1 MRRGSPGLR
10 RVVHLGPLVLY
21 GVGTMVGAGIYAL
34 IGAVAGAAGPL
45 APLSFVVAAG
55 IAAAT
60 AASFAELAARIPS
73 AGGSAAY
80 VQEAF
85 GDERLGRLVGAL
97 FVGASV
103 VSAGVLFGAFAGYA
117 SSLVALPRPAV
128 LLVLA
133 AALGLLASWGIAQSV
148 AVIAAITVLEAGA
161 LVVIVVA
168 GLLPGSSPPVA
179 APEAPPGLA
188 GIASGAVLAFYAF
201 IGFEDMVT
209 TAEEVHDPRRTV
221 PVALAFA
228 LAIAALLYA
237 GTAYVAV
244 TALAPVELAAS
255 EAPMA
260 LLFETV
266 TPWPEEAL
274 RVIALFA
281 IANGAL
287 VQILAATRVLYGLG
301 ELGTLPR
308 SLARVHPRTRT
319 PLTLT
324 AAVVTT
330 VLLVT
335 LLLPL
340 EDLARITTCLLLVV
354 FTLVNVALLRLRRDP
369 EAPRAP
375 FRIPAPVPWLGAAS
389 SALFALLSLR
399 DLLGP

>member
-1 MRRGSPGLR
+1 MRGSSPGLR
-10 RVVHLGPLVLY
+10 RVVRLGPLVLY
-21 GVGTMVGAGIYAL
+21 GLGTMVGAGIYAL
-34 IGAVAGAAGPL
+34 VGAVAGAAGTL
-45 APLSFVVAAG
+45 APLSFLVAALL
-55 IAAAT
+55 AAST

-103 VSAGVLFGAFAGYA
+103 VSAGVLFSAFAGYA

-128 LLVLA
+128 FLVLA

-168 GLLPGSSPPVA
+168 GLLHGGSPPVA
-179 APEAPPGLA
+179 APQSSPGFA
-188 GIASGAVLAFYAF
+188 GVVSGAVLAFYAF
-201 IGFEDMVT
+201 IGFEDLVT
-209 TAEEVHDPRRTV
+209 AAEEVRRPRRTV
-221 PVALAFA
+221 PRA
-228 LAIAALLYA
+228 LAIALALAALLYA

-244 TALAPVELAAS
+244 TALAPAQLAAS

-260 LLFETV
+260 RLFETV
-266 TPWPEEAL
+266 TPWPEEL
-274 RVIALFA
+274 LSVIALFA

-287 VQILAATRVLYGLG
+287 VQILAATRVLFGLG

-308 SLARVHPRTRT
+308 WLARVHPRTRT
-319 PLTLT
+319 PVTLT

-330 VLLVT
+330 VLVVT

-354 FTLVNVALLRLRRDP
+354 FTLVNVALLRLRRDA

-389 SALFALLSLR
+389 SALFVLLSLR
-399 DLLGP
+399 DLLGS